1 MKTVVQ
7 RVREMLNQNRDR
19 QFVMA
24 LGGSELSDAGLARA
38 DLDWITHAPADTRKR
53 MEAMGESLG
62 VTPEDINRDRWQE
75 MDMARACSQ
84 CGDVRT
90 CRKYL
95 KGEQVGKGP
104 DTFCPNFQRFQQLLD
119 AD

>member
-24 LGGSELSDAGLARA
+24 HGGSELSDAGLARA

-53 MEAMGESLG
+53 MEAMATTLG
-62 VTPEDINRDRWQE
+62 VKPADISQDRWRE

-84 CGDVRT
+84 CGDLRT
-90 CRKYL
+90 CRKFL
-95 KGEQVGKGP
+95 KGEQVSKGP
-104 DTFCPNFQRFQQLLD
+104 DTFCPNFQRFQDLLETE
-119 AD
+119 